1 MAINSSLMTLGRCLE
16 ALRWNQ
22 QHREGPLRVLPY
34 RESKVTHLFR
44 DALHG
49 YGQVVLSV
57 NVSPCARDYDE
68 TTHVLRY
75 AALASQISS
84 LRGVE
89 APRRAVKAVSPALV
103 ARVKRKAALPAEA
116 RGCGSGLGSIGGV
129 FEWLLW
135 YC

>member
-34 RESKVTHLFR
+34 RESKVTHFFR

-68 TTHVLRY
+68 TTHVLKVC
-75 AALASQISS
+75 L
-84 LRGVE
+84 E
-89 APRRAVKAVSPALV
+89 
-103 ARVKRKAALPAEA
+103 
-116 RGCGSGLGSIGGV
+116 IG
-129 FEWLLW
+129 
-135 YC
+135 